1 MILHTDFL
9 TQSQSSYLL
18 TCQWPWRTVLKRGTA
33 PRRLG
38 WATAAPCSRSRR
50 HTSSL
55 PLPAAAVRA
64 EGRERSV
71 RTGGLALS
79 SFCWEQGST
88 PVSDGCNCYFTSK
101 NDDSGYSCQE
111 GNFQRKIMNRTTFKR
126 AYIYGD
132 NYDNK
137 FIEKSP
143 LTKTYLVSF
152 ILPRLPF
159 FCFQLISFLVP
170 LSATKLSLVCAWVR
184 LKKEGY
190 LQRNAFLRII

>member
-18 TCQWPWRTVLKRGTA
+18 TCQWPWRTVLKSGTA

-79 SFCWEQGST
+79 SLCREQGST

-143 LTKTYLVSF
+143 LTKT
-152 ILPRLPF
+152 
-159 FCFQLISFLVP
+159 
-170 LSATKLSLVCAWVR
+170 
-184 LKKEGY
+184 
-190 LQRNAFLRII
+190 

>member
-170 LSATKLSLVCAWVR
+170 LSATKLSLVCTWVR

-190 LQRNAFLRII
+190 LQRNAFSRII

>member
-1 MILHTDFL
+1 MALANGAEEGHGSPAVKLRHSCPLLQEQTHTPL
-9 TQSQSSYLL
+9 ACPSAQLL
-18 TCQWPWRTVLKRGTA
+18 GAGRV
-33 PRRLG
+33 
-38 WATAAPCSRSRR
+38 
-50 HTSSL
+50 
-55 PLPAAAVRA
+55 
-64 EGRERSV
+64 RERSV
-71 RTGGLALS
+71 RGQGGSPS

-159 FCFQLISFLVP
+159 FLLSTYLFFGTPFSYKTFTGMYMGKTKERRVFAEECFFKNYLGTTPLGQFLLLGP
-170 LSATKLSLVCAWVR
+170 
-184 LKKEGY
+184 
-190 LQRNAFLRII
+190 

>member
-1 MILHTDFL
+1 M
-9 TQSQSSYLL
+9 L

-64 EGRERSV
+64 EGRERRV
-71 RTGGLALS
+71 RMGVGVGGLALS
-79 SFCWEQGST
+79 SLLPGEGSI

-101 NDDSGYSCQE
+101 NDDSGYSCQK
-111 GNFQRKIMNRTTFKR
+111 GNFQRKIMNKTTFKR
-126 AYIYGD
+126 AYIYGE

-143 LTKTYLVSF
+143 PTKTYLVSF
-152 ILPRLPF
+152 ILSILSF
-159 FCFQLISFLVP
+159 FSFWLISFLVP
-170 LSATKLSLVCAWVR
+170 PSRYKTFTGMCMGKTKERRVFAEEC
-184 LKKEGY
+184 
-190 LQRNAFLRII
+190 FF